1 MLKIASPRDLI
12 DRRALISR
20 LDDIAQDC
28 APGQLRDKLLAELA
42 GALEYG
48 TQVIRQRL
56 LDGESGRQLAK
67 ERAFLVDQIIR
78 VLYDIT
84 LAYIYPMTN
93 PTKSEHIGLVA
104 VGGYGRGELAPF
116 SDIDLLFVLPYKQTP
131 WGEQVVESMLYILWD
146 LGLKVGYSVRSL
158 NECISLSREDLTI
171 RTAMLEARFMWGDK
185 DLFDELKV
193 RFDKEVVAGTGPEF
207 VEAKLAERNARHE
220 RMGDTRYVV
229 EPNLKDGKGGLRD
242 LQTLYWIAKYLY
254 RTDDVG
260 ELVDQGVLT
269 AAEQRRFDKADN
281 FLWNVRFHLHD
292 IVGRPEERLTFD
304 VQSELAA
311 RLGYRE
317 RGRTSGVERFMKH
330 YFLNAKEV
338 GDLTRIFCAHFE
350 EQHQKKPL
358 LRLPRLGLRRRTVDG
373 FAVHGDRV
381 SFASEEDLKEEP
393 INMLRLFR
401 VAQKHEF
408 DIHPE
413 ALRLITRNLG
423 RIDAILR
430 NDPEANALFL
440 DIMTSKTDPAL
451 TLRRMNEAGVFGRF
465 VPDFGRVVAQMQ
477 HDMYHHYTVD
487 EHTIRA
493 IEILSK
499 IESGVLADDHP
510 LSNEVIH
517 KVLSRRVLYA
527 SILLHDIAKGRGGD
541 HSVLGA
547 KIAGKLCPRFGF
559 TEAETETTAW
569 LVEHHL
575 LMSNIAFKRDI
586 ADPKTVEDFVEVVQ
600 SPERLRLLVILTVC
614 DIRAVGPGVYNGW
627 KGQLLRDLYERAQD
641 YMTGGQTMEKA
652 SLRAEM
658 AREDLRARLS
668 PWPDDVFEAYAQ
680 RYYDTYWT
688 SAPIET
694 QAEDARLI
702 HAAEEAG
709 ESMVLATKSDSF
721 RAVTQLTLY
730 CEDHPGLFSRLSG
743 ALAIGGASIVDAR
756 ISTTKD
762 SMALDHFSVQD
773 AEGHAYLE
781 KGKLRRLE
789 RLVRDTLSGSV
800 QPRQILAQPSAVP
813 SRTRKVFTVAPVVL
827 IDNNASETHTVVE
840 VNGRDRP
847 GLLFD
852 LAQALFDL
860 KLRVHSAH
868 IATFGERAVDVF
880 YLRDLFGHKI
890 THEAKQRSI
899 ESRLL
904 EALQDPH
911 ARAAKVKDADKD
923 ASPAATAA
931 E

>member
-1 MLKIASPRDLI
+1 MLKIAAPREII
-12 DRRALISR
+12 DRRALLSQ
-20 LDDIAQDC
+20 LDAIAQDC
-28 APGQLRDKLLAELA
+28 APDQLRDKVLSELTQ
-42 GALEYG
+42 ALKRG
-48 TQVIRQRL
+48 TEVIRQRL
-56 LDGESGRQLAK
+56 LDGVSGRDLAK
-67 ERAFLVDQIIR
+67 ERAFLVDQVIR
-78 VLYDIT
+78 VLYDVT
-84 LAYIYPMTN
+84 LSYIYPMTN
-93 PTKSEHIGLVA
+93 PTKSEHLGLVA
-104 VGGYGRGELAPF
+104 VGGYGRAELAPF
-116 SDIDLLFVLPYKQTP
+116 SDIDLLFLLPYKQTP
-131 WGEQVVESMLYILWD
+131 WGEQVVETMLYVLWD

-158 NECISLSREDLTI
+158 NECISMSREDLTI
-171 RTAMLEARFMWGDK
+171 RTAMLEARFLWGDK

-242 LQTLYWIAKYLY
+242 LQTLYWLAKYLY

-260 ELVDQGVLT
+260 ELVKQGVLT

-281 FLWNVRFHLHD
+281 YLWNVRFHLHD
-292 IVGRPEERLTFD
+292 IAGRPEERLTFD

-338 GDLTRIFCAHFE
+338 GDLTRIFCAHLE

-358 LRLPRLGLRRRTVDG
+358 LRLPRLGLRRRSVDG
-373 FAVHGDRV
+373 FAVEGDRV
-381 SFASEEDLKEEP
+381 GFASEDEIKEEP
-393 INMLRLFR
+393 INMLRLFW

-423 RIDAILR
+423 RIDAKLR

-440 DIMTSKTDPAL
+440 EILTSKKDPAL
-451 TLRRMNEAGVFGRF
+451 TLRRLNEAGVFGRF

-510 LSNEVIH
+510 LSNVVIH
-517 KVLSRRVLYA
+517 KLLSRRVLYA
-527 SILLHDIAKGRGGD
+527 AMLLHDIAKGRGGD

-547 KIAGKLCPRFGF
+547 EIAEKLCPRFGF
-559 TEAETETTAW
+559 SEAETETTAW
-569 LVEHHL
+569 LVRHHL
-575 LMSNIAFKRDI
+575 VMSNVAFKRDI
-586 ADPKTVEDFVEVVQ
+586 ADPKTVEDFAEVVQ
-600 SPERLRLLVILTVC
+600 SPERLRLLVVLTVC

-627 KGQLLRDLYERAQD
+627 KGQLLRDLYERAED
-641 YMTGGQTMEKA
+641 YMTGGRTAERA
-652 SLRAEM
+652 SERAEA
-658 AREDLRARLS
+658 ARQDLRERLS
-668 PWPDDVFEAYAQ
+668 DWADDDFEAYAR

-688 SAPIET
+688 STPIET
-694 QAEDARLI
+694 QIEDARLI
-702 HAAEEAG
+702 SGAEQAG
-709 ESMVLATKSDSF
+709 EPMVLANKSDSF

-743 ALAIGGASIVDAR
+743 ALAIGGASIVDAK

-762 SMALDHFSVQD
+762 GMALDHFSVQD
-773 AEGHAYLE
+773 TEGNAYID
-781 KGKLRRLE
+781 KGKLERLE
-789 RLVRDTLSGSV
+789 RLIHETLSGDIH
-800 QPRQILAQPSAVP
+800 PHEILAQPSAVP

-852 LAQALFDL
+852 LARALFDL

-890 THEAKQRSI
+890 THEGKQRAI
-899 ESRLL
+899 EKRLL
-904 EALQDPH
+904 VALQDPQM
-911 ARAAKVKDADKD
+911 RAQEKDPKD
-923 ASPAATAA
+923 ASPAVTAA